1 VRFTWD
7 PDKNI
12 ANIRRHAIAFADAI
26 RIFEGPIVE
35 RVDDRFHYSEVRV
48 HAVGLMNGVEITVI
62 YTDREDDERHIISA
76 WRAEPYERRYYWQNI
91 ER

>member
-1 VRFTWD
+1 M
-7 PDKNI
+7 
-12 ANIRRHAIAFADAI
+12 
-26 RIFEGPIVE
+26 
-35 RVDDRFHYSEVRV
+35 S
-48 HAVGLMNGVEITVI
+48 GVEITVI